1 MLRLRIRRA
10 FVSSVSAVVWL
21 HFFFLAS
28 GFAADTATKHWFKG
42 NLHTHSFWSDGDD
55 FPEMITEW
63 YKTNG
68 YHFLGISD
76 HNILQEGTKWVVA
89 TNKTRALAVLPN
101 YLQRFGSN
109 WVEQAEQKGI
119 PSVRLKTLDEYR
131 KWFEDERFLLLK
143 SEEVSDKFS
152 RWPLHFINSNL
163 RELIKPPGGTSIVD
177 VVQRNFDAA
186 MEQQRRTGQP
196 ILHHLAHPNFGW
208 ALTAEE
214 IIQIRSEKFFEVHN
228 GHDAVNNAGDK
239 LHASTERMWDII
251 NTHRI
256 GERNDPPLL
265 GLAVDDAHHY
275 HKFSPKNAN
284 PGRGWVVVRA
294 TELKPAAIITALEAG
309 DFYASSGVRL
319 GDVIWKDNTLIV
331 RIEPE
336 AGVTYT
342 TQFIGTRAPVD
353 WKSKPVIGAKGHP
366 LGVTRHYSSG
376 IGAVLGVQIGPN
388 ASYTCKGDELYVR
401 ACVISS
407 KLKKNAVVKGD
418 WEKAWTQPVQ
428 PGK

>member
-1 MLRLRIRRA
+1 MLSPRVRRA
-10 FVSSVSAVVWL
+10 VV
-21 HFFFLAS
+21 LAHLLLIAS
-28 GFAADTATKHWFKG
+28 CFAAEQPTLQWFKG

-55 FPEMITEW
+55 FPEMIVDW

-68 YHFLGISD
+68 YQFLGLSD

-89 TNKTRALAVLPN
+89 TNTTRALAALPK

-109 WVEQAEQKGI
+109 WVEQGEQKGN
-119 PSVRLKTLDEYR
+119 PAVRLKTLEEFR
-131 KWFEDERFLLLK
+131 KLFEDDRFLLMK
-143 SEEVSDKFS
+143 SEEVSDRFS

-177 VVQRNFDAA
+177 VVQRNFDVVT
-186 MEQQRRTGQP
+186 EQRKKTGAP

-208 ALTAEE
+208 ALTAED
-214 IIQIRSEKFFEVHN
+214 IIQVRSERFFEVYN
-228 GHDAVNNAGDK
+228 GHNDVNNEGDK
-239 LHASTERMWDII
+239 FHVNTERMWDII

-284 PGRGWVVVRA
+284 AGRGWVVVRA
-294 TELKPAAIITALEAG
+294 AELKPEAIITALEAG

-319 GDVIWKDNTLIV
+319 GDVIWKDNKLTV

-353 WKSKPVIGAKGHP
+353 WTSKPVTGARNHS
-366 LGVTRHYSSG
+366 LGVTRRYSSG
-376 IGAVLGVQIGPN
+376 IGAVLSVQIGGT
-388 ASYTCKGDELYVR
+388 ATYTCKGDELYVR

-407 KLKKNAVVKGD
+407 KPKKNAVAKGD

-428 PGK
+428 PKK